1 MKRNVMFTGTL
12 TAEERATVIRFALEI
27 GDKATCRTNCLL
39 RPFEPAML
47 EKAFREREEK
57 IEERERAYV
66 ERARTFDPKKTSIEF
81 RSFFGENMT
90 SEEYGKYIAEL
101 IKQEEDAK
109 KTIRRTYHIT
119 VDFAGL
125 DPEDEAF
132 HRSLNPRVTFGD
144 TDELHEACAFALTPE
159 IREALQDSS
168 LGGEPEEGFD
178 YGAFYVGRSPLFYE
192 DLSVTA
198 GGETVLSTLSHE
210 GFLDLFLSEED
221 RVNLEGFELNKA
233 RNKRIIEKLF
243 S

>member
-1 MKRNVMFTGTL
+1 MKRNVVFTGTL
-12 TAEERATVIRFALEI
+12 TAEERATVLRFALEI
-27 GDKATCRTNCLL
+27 GDAATCRTNCLL
-39 RPFEPAML
+39 RPFEASML
-47 EKAFREREEK
+47 EDAFREREKK

-66 ERARTFDPKKTSIEF
+66 ERARTFDPKKTSLEF

-90 SEEYGKYIAEL
+90 SEDYGKYIAEL

-109 KTIRRTYHIT
+109 KQIRRTYHIT
-119 VDFAGL
+119 VDYADL
-125 DPEDEAF
+125 APEDEAF

-144 TDELHEACAFALTPE
+144 TAELHEACAFPLTPA

-178 YGAFYVGRSPLFYE
+178 YGAFYVGKTPLYYE

-210 GFLDLFLSEED
+210 GFLDLFLNEED
-221 RVNLEGFELNKA
+221 RSRLEGFELNKA
-233 RNKRIIEKLF
+233 RNRRIIEKLF